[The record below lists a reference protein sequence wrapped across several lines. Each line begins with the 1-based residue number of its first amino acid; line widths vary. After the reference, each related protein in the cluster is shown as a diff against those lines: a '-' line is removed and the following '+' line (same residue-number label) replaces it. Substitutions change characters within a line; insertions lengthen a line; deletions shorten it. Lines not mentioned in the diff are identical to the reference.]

1 MKGDIIMSNKKQFAN
16 VVSYSFGSNQNGWAN
31 MKSAVVA
38 GVNGVRDTK
47 PCRVEVEGKSYVGMG
62 ANAIAQ
68 EVELFANKSVNYN
81 QFTGEIV
88 TSDAVAIRAYS
99 IMKHLKAGLTPAKTA
114 DAVMKEADT
123 SEDREQ
129 FKKLAVALKD
139 AQQQGVRLRISR
151 LSQEHSYALE
161 VPEGVELQAGDVI
174 KFNKGIADNG
184 VKLAF
189 GVQSSY
195 AYEIAEVNG
204 ELKALRPKNTPNA
217 KHRMAC
223 INGTLNLIR
232 EIKAEE
238 VSAEDL
244 I

>member
-1 MKGDIIMSNKKQFAN
+1 MSNQKAFAT
-16 VVSYSFGSNQNGWAN
+16 VTSYIFGSNANGWSN

-38 GVNGVRDTK
+38 GTIGVRDTK
-47 PCRVEVEGKSYVGMG
+47 PTRMTVAGHSYVGMG

-68 EVELFANKSVNYN
+68 EVELFANKSVNYG

-88 TSDAVAIRAYS
+88 TSDAVAIRCYS
-99 IMKHLKAGLTPAKTA
+99 IMKGLKDGLTPTKVA
-114 DAVMKEADT
+114 DHVMKEAD
-123 SEDREQ
+123 SAEDREQ
-129 FKKLAVALKD
+129 FKRLALALKD

-161 VPEGVELQAGDVI
+161 VPEGVELSAGDVV
-174 KFNKGIADNG
+174 KFNRGVAENG

-195 AYEIAEVNG
+195 AYEIVEVND

-223 INGTLNLIR
+223 INSTLNLIR

>member
-1 MKGDIIMSNKKQFAN
+1 MSTQKKFAN
-16 VVSYSFGSNQNGWAN
+16 VVSYVFGSNANGFAN

-47 PCRVEVEGKSYVGMG
+47 PTRVDVAGNSYVGMG
-62 ANAIAQ
+62 ANALAQ
-68 EVELFANKSVNYN
+68 EIELFANKSVNYG

-88 TSDAVAIRAYS
+88 TSDAVAIRCYS
-99 IMKHLKAGLTPAKTA
+99 IMKGLKDGLTPAKVA
-114 DAVMKEADT
+114 DHVMKEAD
-123 SEDREQ
+123 SAEDREQ
-129 FKKLAVALKD
+129 FKRLALALKEF
-139 AQQQGVRLRISR
+139 QQQGVRLRISR

-174 KFNKGIADNG
+174 KFDRGVADNG

-195 AYEIAEVNG
+195 AYEIVEVNG
-204 ELKALRPKNTPNA
+204 ELKALRPKNTPNS

-223 INGTLNLIR
+223 INSTLNLIR
-232 EIKAEE
+232 EIKATE
-238 VSAEDL
+238 VSAENL

>member
-1 MKGDIIMSNKKQFAN
+1 MSTTQKAFAN
-16 VVSYSFGSNQNGWAN
+16 VISYVFGSNANGFAD
-31 MKSAVVA
+31 MMSAVVS
-38 GVNGVRDTK
+38 GINGVRDTK
-47 PCRVEVEGKSYVGMG
+47 PVRMTVAGTSYVGMG
-62 ANAIAQ
+62 CDAVAQ
-68 EVELFANKSVNYN
+68 IVELYADKSTAYK
-81 QFTGEIV
+81 QFTGEVV
-88 TSDAVAIRAYS
+88 TSDAVAIRCYS
-99 IMKHLKAGLTPAKTA
+99 IMKAIKDGLTPAKVA
-114 DAVMKEADT
+114 DHVMKEADGPA
-123 SEDREQ
+123 DREA
-129 FKKLAVALKD
+129 FKRLAMAIKD

-161 VPEGVELQAGDVI
+161 VPEGVELSAGDVV
-174 KFNKGIADNG
+174 KFDRGVAEND
-184 VKLAF
+184 VKLAY

-223 INGTLNLIR
+223 INNTLNLIR

>member
-1 MKGDIIMSNKKQFAN
+1 MSNKKQFAN
-16 VVSYSFGSNQNGWAN
+16 VTSYIFGSNANGWAN

-38 GVNGVRDTK
+38 GTPGVRDTK
-47 PCRVEVEGKSYVGMG
+47 PARVEVTGASYVGMG
-62 ANAIAQ
+62 ANALAQ
-68 EVELFANKSVNYN
+68 EVELFANKSVNYG

-88 TSDAVAIRAYS
+88 TSDAVAIRCYS
-99 IMKHLKAGLTPAKTA
+99 IMKGLKDGLTPAKVA
-114 DAVMKEADT
+114 DHVMKEAD
-123 SEDREQ
+123 SAEDREQ
-129 FKKLAVALKD
+129 FKRLALALKD

-161 VPEGVELQAGDVI
+161 VPEGVELSTGDVV
-174 KFNKGIADNG
+174 KFNRGVAENG

-195 AYEIAEVNG
+195 AYEIAEVNS

-223 INGTLNLIR
+223 INSTLNLIR

>member
-1 MKGDIIMSNKKQFAN
+1 MSKKAFAN
-16 VVSYSFGSNQNGWAN
+16 VIGFVFGSNSNGWAQ
-31 MKSAVVA
+31 MLSAVVS

-47 PCRVEVEGKSYVGMG
+47 PERIKVEGASYVGMG
-62 ANAIAQ
+62 INAVTQ
-68 EVELFANKSVNYN
+68 LVNLFTDRASGYER
-81 QFTGEIV
+81 FTGEIV

-99 IMKHLKAGLTPAKTA
+99 IMKHLKAGLTPAKVA
-114 DAVMKEADT
+114 DEVMKDADT
-123 SEDREQ
+123 AEDRKQ
-129 FKKLAVALKD
+129 FKALAEALKEAKSAD
-139 AQQQGVRLRISR
+139 VMLRISR

-161 VPEGVELQAGDVI
+161 VPEGVELHAGDIV
-174 KFNKGIADNG
+174 KFDKGVSEDGI
-184 VKLAF
+184 KLAY

-195 AYEIAEVNG
+195 AYEVAEVND
-204 ELKALRPKNTPNA
+204 ELKALRPKNTPNS

-223 INGTLNLIR
+223 VNATLNLIR

>member
-1 MKGDIIMSNKKQFAN
+1 MSTQKAFAN
-16 VVSYSFGSNQNGWAN
+16 VISYVFGSNANGFAD
-31 MKSAVVA
+31 MMSAVVS
-38 GVNGVRDTK
+38 GINSVRDTK
-47 PCRVEVEGKSYVGMG
+47 PVRMTVAGTSYVGMG
-62 ANAIAQ
+62 CDAVAQ
-68 EVELFANKSVNYN
+68 IVELYADKSKGYK
-81 QFTGEIV
+81 QFTGEVV
-88 TSDAVAIRAYS
+88 TSDAVAIRCYS
-99 IMKHLKAGLTPAKTA
+99 IMKAIKDGLTPAKVA
-114 DAVMKEADT
+114 DHVMKDADGPA
-123 SEDREQ
+123 DREA
-129 FKKLAVALKD
+129 FKRLAMAIKD
-139 AQQQGVRLRISR
+139 AQQQNVRLRISR

-161 VPEGVELQAGDVI
+161 VPEGVELSAGDVV
-174 KFNKGIADNG
+174 KFDRGVAENG

-223 INGTLNLIR
+223 INSTLNLIR

>member
-1 MKGDIIMSNKKQFAN
+1 MSTQKAFAN
-16 VVSYSFGSNQNGWAN
+16 VISYVFGSNANGFAD
-31 MKSAVVA
+31 MMSAVVS
-38 GVNGVRDTK
+38 GINGVRDTK
-47 PCRVEVEGKSYVGMG
+47 PVRMTVAGTSYVGMG
-62 ANAIAQ
+62 CDAVAQ
-68 EVELFANKSVNYN
+68 IVELYADKSTGYK
-81 QFTGEIV
+81 QFTGEVV
-88 TSDAVAIRAYS
+88 TSDAVAIRCYS
-99 IMKHLKAGLTPAKTA
+99 IMKAIKDGLTPAKVA
-114 DAVMKEADT
+114 DHVMKEADGPT
-123 SEDREQ
+123 DREA
-129 FKKLAVALKD
+129 FKRLAMAIKD
-139 AQQQGVRLRISR
+139 AQSKNIRLRISR

-161 VPEGVELQAGDVI
+161 VPEGVELSAGDVV
-174 KFNKGIADNG
+174 KFNRGVAENG

-195 AYEIAEVNG
+195 AYEIVEVNG

-223 INGTLNLIR
+223 INSTLNLIR

>member
-1 MKGDIIMSNKKQFAN
+1 MSTQKAFAN
-16 VVSYSFGSNQNGWAN
+16 VISYVFGSNANGFAD
-31 MKSAVVA
+31 MMSAVVS
-38 GVNGVRDTK
+38 GINGVRDTK
-47 PCRVEVEGKSYVGMG
+47 PVRMTVAGTSYVGMG
-62 ANAIAQ
+62 CDAVAQ
-68 EVELFANKSVNYN
+68 IVELYADKSTGYK
-81 QFTGEIV
+81 QFTGEVV
-88 TSDAVAIRAYS
+88 TSDAVAIRCYS
-99 IMKHLKAGLTPAKTA
+99 IMKAIKDGLTPAKVA
-114 DAVMKEADT
+114 DHAMKDADGPA
-123 SEDREQ
+123 DREA
-129 FKKLAVALKD
+129 FKRLAMAIKD

-161 VPEGVELQAGDVI
+161 VPEGVELSAGDVV
-174 KFNKGIADNG
+174 KFNRGVADNG

-195 AYEIAEVNG
+195 AYEIVEVNG

-223 INGTLNLIR
+223 INSTLNLIR

>member
-1 MKGDIIMSNKKQFAN
+1 MSTQKAFAN
-16 VVSYSFGSNQNGWAN
+16 VISYVFGSNANGFAD
-31 MKSAVVA
+31 MMSAVVS
-38 GVNGVRDTK
+38 GINGVRDTK
-47 PCRVEVEGKSYVGMG
+47 PVRMTVAGTSYVGMG
-62 ANAIAQ
+62 CDAVAQ
-68 EVELFANKSVNYN
+68 IVELYADKSTGYK
-81 QFTGEIV
+81 QFTGEVV
-88 TSDAVAIRAYS
+88 TSDAVAIRCYS
-99 IMKHLKAGLTPAKTA
+99 IMKAIKDGLTPAKVA
-114 DAVMKEADT
+114 DHVMKDADGPA
-123 SEDREQ
+123 DREA
-129 FKKLAVALKD
+129 FKRLAMALKD
-139 AQQQGVRLRISR
+139 AQQQNVRLRISR

-161 VPEGVELQAGDVI
+161 VPEGVELSAGDVV
-174 KFNKGIADNG
+174 KFDRGIADNG

-195 AYEIAEVNG
+195 AYEIVEVNG

-223 INGTLNLIR
+223 INSTLNLIR

>member
-1 MKGDIIMSNKKQFAN
+1 MSKQFAN
-16 VVSYSFGSNQNGWAN
+16 VVSYIFGSNANGWSN

-38 GVNGVRDTK
+38 GTPGVRDTK
-47 PCRVEVEGKSYVGMG
+47 PTRIEVEGTSYVGQG
-62 ANAIAQ
+62 CNAVAQ
-68 EVELFANKSVNYN
+68 EVELYANKSIGYG

-99 IMKHLKAGLTPAKTA
+99 IMKNLKAGLTPAQTA
-114 DAVMKEADT
+114 DAVMKEADGP
-123 SEDREQ
+123 EDRKQ
-129 FKKLAVALKD
+129 FKRLALALKD

-151 LSQEHSYALE
+151 LSQEHSYALT
-161 VPEGVELQAGDVI
+161 VPEGVEISAGDVI
-174 KFNKGIADNG
+174 KFNKGKADNG
-184 VKLAF
+184 VELAF

-195 AYEIAEVNG
+195 AYEIIEVNG
-204 ELKALRPKNTPNA
+204 ELKALRPKNTPNS

>member
-1 MKGDIIMSNKKQFAN
+1 MSKQFAN
-16 VVSYSFGSNQNGWAN
+16 VTSYIFGSNANGWAN

-38 GVNGVRDTK
+38 GTPGVRDTK
-47 PCRVEVEGKSYVGMG
+47 PTRMTIAGHSYVGMG
-62 ANAIAQ
+62 ADAVAQ
-68 EVELFANKSVNYN
+68 EVELFANKSENYG
-81 QFTGEIV
+81 QFTGEII

-99 IMKHLKAGLTPAKTA
+99 IMKNLKAGLTPAQTA
-114 DAVMKEADT
+114 DAVMKDADT
-123 SEDREQ
+123 AEDRKC
-129 FKKLAVALKD
+129 FKRLALALKD

-161 VPEGVELQAGDVI
+161 VPEGVELQAGDIV
-174 KFNKGIADNG
+174 KFDRGVSEDGI
-184 VKLAF
+184 KLAY

-195 AYEIAEVNG
+195 AYEVAEVNG
-204 ELKALRPKNTPNA
+204 ELKALRPKNTPNS

-223 INGTLNLIR
+223 VNATLNLIR

>member
-1 MKGDIIMSNKKQFAN
+1 MSTQKAFAN
-16 VVSYSFGSNQNGWAN
+16 VISYVFGSNANGFAD
-31 MKSAVVA
+31 MMSAVVS
-38 GVNGVRDTK
+38 GINGVRDTK
-47 PCRVEVEGKSYVGMG
+47 PVRMTVAGTSYVGMG
-62 ANAIAQ
+62 CDAVAQ
-68 EVELFANKSVNYN
+68 IVELYADKSAGYK
-81 QFTGEIV
+81 QFTGEVV
-88 TSDAVAIRAYS
+88 TSDAVAIRCYS
-99 IMKHLKAGLTPAKTA
+99 IMKAIKDGLTPAKVA
-114 DAVMKEADT
+114 DHVMKEADGPA
-123 SEDREQ
+123 DREA
-129 FKKLAVALKD
+129 FKRLAMAIKD
-139 AQQQGVRLRISR
+139 AQQKNVRLRISR

-161 VPEGVELQAGDVI
+161 VPEGVELSAGDVV
-174 KFNKGIADNG
+174 KFDKGVADNG

-223 INGTLNLIR
+223 INSTLNLIR

>member
-1 MKGDIIMSNKKQFAN
+1 MSKFAN
-16 VVSYSFGSNQNGWAN
+16 VVCYLFGSNQNGWAQ
-31 MKSAVVA
+31 MLSAVVA

-47 PCRVEVEGKSYVGMG
+47 PVRIETAGQSYVGQG
-62 ANAIAQ
+62 CNAVAQ
-68 EVELFANKSVNYN
+68 ILELFADKSVNYG
-81 QFTGEIV
+81 QFTGEVV
-88 TSDAVAIRAYS
+88 TSDAVAIRCYS
-99 IMKHLKAGLTPAKTA
+99 IMKNLKDGLTPAKVA
-114 DAVMKEADT
+114 DAVIKEADGP
-123 SEDREQ
+123 EDREA
-129 FKKLAVALKD
+129 FKRLAMALKD
-139 AQQQGVRLRISR
+139 AQQQNVRLRISR

-161 VPEGVELQAGDVI
+161 VSEGVELSAGDVV
-174 KFNKGIADNG
+174 KFNRGVAENG

-223 INGTLNLIR
+223 INSTLNLIR

>member
-1 MKGDIIMSNKKQFAN
+1 MSTQKKFAD
-16 VVSYSFGSNQNGWAN
+16 VVSYVFGSNANGFAN

-47 PCRVEVEGKSYVGMG
+47 PTRVDVAGNSYVGMG
-62 ANAIAQ
+62 ANAVAQ
-68 EVELFANKSVNYN
+68 EVELFANKSVNYG

-114 DAVMKEADT
+114 DAVMKDADGP
-123 SEDREQ
+123 EDREQ
-129 FKKLAVALKD
+129 FKRLALALKD

-161 VPEGVELQAGDVI
+161 VPEGVELSAGDVV
-174 KFNKGIADNG
+174 KFNRGVAENG

>member
-1 MKGDIIMSNKKQFAN
+1 MSTQKAFAN
-16 VVSYSFGSNQNGWAN
+16 VISYVFGSNANGFAD
-31 MKSAVVA
+31 MMSAVVS
-38 GVNGVRDTK
+38 GINGVRDTK
-47 PCRVEVEGKSYVGMG
+47 PVRMTVAGTSYVGMG
-62 ANAIAQ
+62 CDAVAQ
-68 EVELFANKSVNYN
+68 IVELYADKSTGYK
-81 QFTGEIV
+81 QFTGEVV
-88 TSDAVAIRAYS
+88 TSDAVAIRCYS
-99 IMKHLKAGLTPAKTA
+99 IMKAIKDGLTPAKVA
-114 DAVMKEADT
+114 DHVMKDADGP
-123 SEDREQ
+123 EDREA
-129 FKKLAVALKD
+129 FKRLAMALKD
-139 AQQQGVRLRISR
+139 AQQQNVRLRISR

-161 VPEGVELQAGDVI
+161 VPEGVELSAGDVI
-174 KFNKGIADNG
+174 KFDRGVAENG

-223 INGTLNLIR
+223 INSTLNLIR

>member
-1 MKGDIIMSNKKQFAN
+1 MSTQKAFAN
-16 VVSYSFGSNQNGWAN
+16 VISYVFGSNANGFAD
-31 MKSAVVA
+31 MMSAVVS
-38 GVNGVRDTK
+38 GINGVRDTK
-47 PCRVEVEGKSYVGMG
+47 PVRMTVAGTSYVGMG
-62 ANAIAQ
+62 CDAVAQ
-68 EVELFANKSVNYN
+68 IVELYADKSTGYK
-81 QFTGEIV
+81 QFTGEVV
-88 TSDAVAIRAYS
+88 TSDAVAIRCYS
-99 IMKHLKAGLTPAKTA
+99 IMKAIKDGLTPAKVA
-114 DAVMKEADT
+114 DHVMKDADGPA
-123 SEDREQ
+123 DREA
-129 FKKLAVALKD
+129 FKRLAMAIKD

-161 VPEGVELQAGDVI
+161 VPEGVELSAGDVV
-174 KFNKGIADNG
+174 KFDRGVAENG

-195 AYEIAEVNG
+195 AYEIVEVNG

-223 INGTLNLIR
+223 INSTLNLIR

>member
-1 MKGDIIMSNKKQFAN
+1 MSKQFAN
-16 VVSYSFGSNQNGWAN
+16 VTSYIFGSNANGWAN

-38 GVNGVRDTK
+38 GTPGVRDTK
-47 PCRVEVEGKSYVGMG
+47 PCRMEVEGASYVGMG

-68 EVELFANKSVNYN
+68 EVELFADKSVNYG

-88 TSDAVAIRAYS
+88 TSDAVAIRCYS
-99 IMKHLKAGLTPAKTA
+99 IMKGLKDGLTPAQTA
-114 DAVMKEADT
+114 DAVMKEADGP
-123 SEDREQ
+123 EDRKQ
-129 FKKLAVALKD
+129 FKRLALALKD
-139 AQQQGVRLRISR
+139 AQQQGVRLRVSR
-151 LSQEHSYALE
+151 LSQEHSYALT
-161 VPEGVELQAGDVI
+161 VPEGVEISAGDVI
-174 KFNKGIADNG
+174 KFNKGKADNG
-184 VKLAF
+184 VELAF

-195 AYEIAEVNG
+195 AYEVAEVNG
-204 ELKALRPKNTPNA
+204 ELKALRPKDTPNS

-223 INGTLNLIR
+223 VNATLNLIR

>member
-1 MKGDIIMSNKKQFAN
+1 MSTQKAFAN
-16 VVSYSFGSNQNGWAN
+16 VISYVFGSNANGFAD
-31 MKSAVVA
+31 MMSAVVS
-38 GVNGVRDTK
+38 GINGVRDTK
-47 PCRVEVEGKSYVGMG
+47 PVRMTVAGTSYVGMG
-62 ANAIAQ
+62 CDAVAQ
-68 EVELFANKSVNYN
+68 IVKLYADKSTGYK
-81 QFTGEIV
+81 QFTGEVV
-88 TSDAVAIRAYS
+88 TSDAVAIRCYS
-99 IMKHLKAGLTPAKTA
+99 IMKAIKDGLTPAKVA
-114 DAVMKEADT
+114 DHVMKDADGQA
-123 SEDREQ
+123 DREA
-129 FKKLAVALKD
+129 FKRLAMAIKD
-139 AQQQGVRLRISR
+139 AQQQNVRLRISR

-161 VPEGVELQAGDVI
+161 VPEGVELSAGDVV
-174 KFNKGIADNG
+174 KFDRGVAENG

-223 INGTLNLIR
+223 INSTLNLIR

>member
-1 MKGDIIMSNKKQFAN
+1 MSTQKAFAN
-16 VVSYSFGSNQNGWAN
+16 VISYVFGSNANGFAD
-31 MKSAVVA
+31 MMSAVVS
-38 GVNGVRDTK
+38 GINGVRDTK
-47 PCRVEVEGKSYVGMG
+47 PVRMTVAGTSYVGMG
-62 ANAIAQ
+62 CDAVAQ
-68 EVELFANKSVNYN
+68 IVELYADKSTGYK
-81 QFTGEIV
+81 QFTGEVV
-88 TSDAVAIRAYS
+88 TSDAVAIRCYS
-99 IMKHLKAGLTPAKTA
+99 IMKAIKDGLTPAKVA
-114 DAVMKEADT
+114 DHVMKEVDGPT
-123 SEDREQ
+123 DREA
-129 FKKLAVALKD
+129 FKRLAMAIKD
-139 AQQQGVRLRISR
+139 AQSKNIRLRISR

-161 VPEGVELQAGDVI
+161 VPEGVELSAGDVV
-174 KFNKGIADNG
+174 KFNRGVAENG

-195 AYEIAEVNG
+195 AYEIVEVNG

-223 INGTLNLIR
+223 INSTLNLIR